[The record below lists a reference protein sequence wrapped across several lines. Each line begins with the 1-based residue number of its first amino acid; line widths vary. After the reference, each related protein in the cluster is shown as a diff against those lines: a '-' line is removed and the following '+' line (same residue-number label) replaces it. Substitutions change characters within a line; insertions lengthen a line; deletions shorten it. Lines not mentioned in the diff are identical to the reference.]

1 MSGVGAS
8 FQSPQT
14 MRNQQADRSVPRGFQ
29 LFLVA
34 YVLLTG
40 ELIRGVQAV
49 LFDLQGGGEGAFTI
63 AVLLA
68 IAIDVARIAPVFV
81 YARHPFGILHPLI
94 LTTVLWPLLVAM
106 PGQIEELFGFGG
118 LLLGEPIS
126 PPVYDALGWM
136 PGPQIWGAIAWTN
149 LCELVALLSIF
160 AGYAFAN
167 DRNAVVRAVA
177 RRRPRKEFDG
187 KRLRALA
194 IVLIA
199 VSVGFLVA
207 LIALRGG
214 LSLHMADMARGRFR
228 SMAGLGPLIAAVD
241 LGVIALL
248 VWVAARPKDVKLP
261 IFIALVIVAAA
272 AQFISNGARSA
283 AFAVVM
289 MVGLMW
295 ALQSRRIP
303 WRLALLLVPLFF
315 LGFGALNIIRTSG
328 TSGQGATQA
337 IQNADA
343 SDVLARVQDEID
355 RRRSLQSGIAVI
367 SQGHELMGGPL
378 WGSSYQAAVF
388 AFVPRRI
395 WQDKPRGPG
404 SIYTQNFLGEVRE
417 GVAVPVNATAEAY
430 WNFGL
435 LGVILISALYGAL
448 IRLAHNLYVLRPDNP
463 FVATAFVLFVTTF
476 RPSTDDLVL
485 FQQQAVLLL
494 FMYLL
499 ALMFASRT
507 KLQSGGPALT
517 MRPAP
522 MGRYRALT

>member
-1 MSGVGAS
+1 MSWVGAS
-8 FQSPQT
+8 NQSPQT
-14 MRNQQADRSVPRGFQ
+14 MLDRHAGRSVPRGFQ

-49 LFDLQGGGEGAFTI
+49 LFDLQGGGEGVFTI
-63 AVLLA
+63 SVLLA
-68 IAIDVARIAPVFV
+68 IAIDLVRIAPVFV

-106 PGQIEELFGFGG
+106 PGRIEEFFGLGG

-126 PPVYDALGWM
+126 PPVYDALGWL
-136 PGPQIWGAIAWTN
+136 PGPQIWAAIAWSN
-149 LCELVALLSIF
+149 LCELVALLSIY

-167 DRNAVVRAVA
+167 DRNALLRAIT
-177 RRRPRKEFDG
+177 RRRQRREFDG

-194 IVLIA
+194 ILLIA
-199 VSVGFLVA
+199 ASVGVLFVLVA
-207 LIALRGG
+207 VRGG

-241 LGVIALL
+241 LGVIAVL
-248 VWVAARPKDVKLP
+248 VWVAARPKDIKLP
-261 IFIALVIVAAA
+261 IFLVLLIAAAA

-283 AFAVVM
+283 AFAVFM
-289 MVGLMW
+289 MVGLTW
-295 ALQSRRIP
+295 ALQNRRIP

-315 LGFGALNIIRTSG
+315 MAFGVLNIIRTSG
-328 TSGQGATQA
+328 LGGQGATQA
-337 IQNADA
+337 IQSADT
-343 SDVLARVQDEID
+343 SDVLSRVQDEIA

-378 WGSSYQAAVF
+378 WGSSYRAAVF

-395 WQDKPRGPG
+395 WEDKPRGPG
-404 SIYTQNFLGEVRE
+404 SIFTQNFLGEVRE

-430 WNFGL
+430 WNFGI

-448 IRLAHNLYVLRPDNP
+448 IRFAHNVYVVRHDNP
-463 FVATAFVLFVTTF
+463 FIVTAFVLFVTTF

-494 FMYLL
+494 FMYVL
-499 ALMFASRT
+499 ALIFAARPRP
-507 KLQSGGPALT
+507 QSGGPELPQ
-517 MRPAP
+517 RAP
-522 MGRYRALT
+522 MSHRRALT

>member
-1 MSGVGAS
+1 MSWIGANT
-8 FQSPQT
+8 QSPQAL
-14 MRNQQADRSVPRGFQ
+14 RDHHAGRSVPRGFQ

-40 ELIRGVQAV
+40 ELVRGVQAV
-49 LFDLQGGGEGAFTI
+49 LFNLQGGGEGAFTI
-63 AVLLA
+63 TVLLA

-94 LTTVLWPLLVAM
+94 LTTVLWPLMVAM
-106 PGQIEELFGFGG
+106 PGKIEEFFGLAG

-126 PPVYDALGWM
+126 PPVYDALGWL
-136 PGPQIWGAIAWTN
+136 PGPQIWAAIAWSK

-167 DRNAVVRAVA
+167 DRNALVRAIT

-199 VSVGFLVA
+199 ASVGILVVLVA
-207 LIALRGG
+207 VRGG
-214 LSLHMADMARGRFR
+214 LSLHLADMARGRFR

-241 LGVIALL
+241 LGLIAVL

-261 IFIALVIVAAA
+261 IFLVLVVGAAA

-283 AFAVVM
+283 AFAVFM
-289 MVGLMW
+289 MVGLTW
-295 ALQSRRIP
+295 ALQNRRIP
-303 WRLALLLVPLFF
+303 WRLALLLIPFFF
-315 LGFGALNIIRTSG
+315 LAFGALNIIRTSG
-328 TSGQGATQA
+328 IGGQGATQA
-337 IQNADA
+337 IQSADT
-343 SDVLARVQDEID
+343 SDVLSRVQEEIE
-355 RRRSLQSGIAVI
+355 RRRALQSGVAVVA
-367 SQGHELMGGPL
+367 QGHELMGGPL
-378 WGSSYQAAVF
+378 WGSSYRAAVF

-404 SIYTQNFLGEVRE
+404 SLYTQNFLGEVRE
-417 GVAVPVNATAEAY
+417 GLAVPVDATAEAY
-430 WNFGL
+430 WNFGI

-448 IRLAHNLYVLRPDNP
+448 IRLAHNLYVLRQDNP
-463 FVATAFVLFVTTF
+463 FIVTAFVLFVTTF

-485 FQQQAVLLL
+485 FQQQAALLL
-494 FMYLL
+494 LVYGL
-499 ALMFASRT
+499 ALIFAART
-507 KLQSGGPALT
+507 KRLAGGPELP
-517 MRPAP
+517 MQPAP
-522 MGRYRALT
+522 MSHRRALT